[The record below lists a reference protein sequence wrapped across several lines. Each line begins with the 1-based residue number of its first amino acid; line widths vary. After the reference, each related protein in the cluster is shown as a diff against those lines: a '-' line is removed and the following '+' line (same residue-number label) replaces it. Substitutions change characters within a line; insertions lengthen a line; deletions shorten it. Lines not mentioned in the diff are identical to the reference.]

1 MSERFTAVF
10 EGRADGVKFEHLS
23 KPLAEC
29 VAIHAGDMTAEIE
42 RLRAALAAERER
54 CAKSADRLLA
64 LKWEHVE
71 PGFID
76 GYVNACG
83 EIAAAIRNG

>member
-1 MSERFTAVF
+1 MSDIVEWLRNAPSN
-10 EGRADGVKFEHLS
+10 EWGSGQLLKA
-23 KPLAEC
+23 A
-29 VAIHAGDMTAEIE
+29 AEIE